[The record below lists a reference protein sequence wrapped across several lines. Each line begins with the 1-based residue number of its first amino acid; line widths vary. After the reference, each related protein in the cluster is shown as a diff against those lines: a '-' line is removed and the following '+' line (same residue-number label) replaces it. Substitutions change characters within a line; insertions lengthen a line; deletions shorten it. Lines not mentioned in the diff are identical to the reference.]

1 MVKLTKKSTSSE
13 GLFLIDDICVI
24 TRQKR
29 QNFFDID
36 NKSTG
41 LIYEQGT
48 TLVQSIAKDH
58 FLRIVYNV
66 ILGIKV
72 AKYELTERGDIGI
85 QVIALPMSQVSFR
98 CLNKQN
104 KIVYS
109 VSFNERMESGG
120 NMKRQRAYR
129 Q

>member
-1 MVKLTKKSTSSE
+1 MVKLTKNSTSSE

-48 TLVQSIAKDH
+48 TLV
-58 FLRIVYNV
+58 
-66 ILGIKV
+66 
-72 AKYELTERGDIGI
+72 
-85 QVIALPMSQVSFR
+85 
-98 CLNKQN
+98 
-104 KIVYS
+104 
-109 VSFNERMESGG
+109 
-120 NMKRQRAYR
+120 
-129 Q
+129 